1 WVDPLSGEG
10 LNQALLSGKLLFSH
24 YTSSGKGGKFEFS
37 SQSAHD
43 FQTEMWEILG
53 PVLTN
58 SYKLQKLVK
67 KKWLLN
73 WMLRKATR
81 DDKRG
86 KAIRDQLELAVSTK
100 AGQEDMAST
109 WQLMKMVFF

>member
-1 WVDPLSGEG
+1 MWG
-10 LNQALLSGKLLFSH
+10 L
-24 YTSSGKGGKFEFS
+24 
-37 SQSAHD
+37 
-43 FQTEMWEILG
+43 LG
-53 PVLTN
+53 PVLSN